1 MTSASAPPTLR
12 GEQAKSQLI
21 QAAIAQ
27 FGEHGMRA
35 TTRDI
40 AAQAGQ
46 NIAAIAYY
54 FGSKEALYTACAR
67 SIGDFFNQHFQQHVA
82 QAQALID
89 ANAQDKAAI
98 RRVIHSACGLMTKLL
113 TNDETL
119 SMSKF
124 VSREQLSPTDAYTI
138 IHQHMIAPMHEHFS
152 RLIALY
158 TGRNSD
164 DTETILHAH
173 GLVGGIVGFR
183 LARETVLMRCGW
195 SEFNDARTHLIEK
208 VITQQVDF
216 ILQGLSISR
225 GDVNH
230 ENP

>member
-1 MTSASAPPTLR
+1 MSHAAAPSTLR
-12 GEQAKSQLI
+12 GEQAKNQLI
-21 QAAIAQ
+21 QAAIEQ

-54 FGSKEALYTACAR
+54 FGSKEALYLASAHW
-67 SIGDFFNQHFQQHVA
+67 IGDFFNQHFQQHVA
-82 QAQALID
+82 EAQALI
-89 ANAQDKAAI
+89 AAHSQDKTAI
-98 RRVIHSACGLMTKLL
+98 RRVIHSACCLMTKLL
-113 TNDETL
+113 TNDDTL
-119 SMSKF
+119 HMSKF
-124 VSREQLSPTDAYTI
+124 VSREQLTPTDAYYI

-152 RLIALY
+152 RLIAGY
-158 TGRNSD
+158 TGRDSD
-164 DTETILHAH
+164 DTETILHVH

-195 SEFNDARTHLIEK
+195 SEFNDARTQLIEK

-216 ILQGLSISR
+216 ILQGLSIPR

-230 ENP
+230 EKS